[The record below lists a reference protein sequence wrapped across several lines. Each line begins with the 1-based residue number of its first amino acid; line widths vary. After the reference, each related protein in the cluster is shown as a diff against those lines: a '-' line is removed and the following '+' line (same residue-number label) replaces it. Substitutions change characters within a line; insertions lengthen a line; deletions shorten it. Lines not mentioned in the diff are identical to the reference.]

1 MMDGGTKP
9 DSLTVTVITPCY
21 NGARF
26 IERTIQS
33 ALAQSRP
40 PLEIIV
46 VDDGSTDESAAL
58 AEAFGPP
65 VRVVRQ
71 ANKGESVAR
80 NRALAE
86 ARGSHVLFL
95 DADDLL
101 QPEALAHLTRALEG
115 QPGAVAL
122 MGCSWFSDDPTAPYD
137 TRVPRAP
144 SFFPAIIESNLA
156 PPHCWLSPVE
166 VIRQAGGFFAELR
179 WYEDWDLWWRVAMLG
194 PPLVPVAYVGAL
206 YRRHQGSQLATIR
219 LVDQMRGHAI
229 LMGRMAPAIV
239 ARPDLLDAH
248 GKVLLW
254 SCFNAL
260 SRARSRRIPWQEL
273 DPLVAALHD
282 VVRKGPP
289 TVRRSRLA
297 WSMRL
302 LGVRTATTVR
312 GYITPPRD

>member
-1 MMDGGTKP
+1 MMDGGTRP
-9 DSLTVTVITPCY
+9 DSPTVTIITPCY

-71 ANKGESVAR
+71 ANQGESVAR

-101 QPEALAHLTRALEG
+101 QPEALEHLTKALEG

-166 VIRQAGGFFAELR
+166 VIREAGGFFAELR
-179 WYEDWDLWWRVAMLG
+179 WYEDWDLWWRVAILG
-194 PPLVPVAYVGAL
+194 PPLVPVDYVGAL

-219 LVDQMRGHAI
+219 LVDQMRGHAV
-229 LMGRMAPAIV
+229 LMGRMTQAIV
-239 ARPDLLDAH
+239 ARPDLLAEH
-248 GKVLLW
+248 GQILLW
-254 SCFNAL
+254 AAFTAL
-260 SRARSRRIPWQEL
+260 ARARSKGIAWREL
-273 DPLVAALHD
+273 EPLVASLRD
-282 VVRKGPP
+282 VVDKGPE
-289 TVRRSRLA
+289 TTRRTRLA
-297 WSMRL
+297 RSMRL
-302 LGVRTATTVR
+302 LGVRAATTLH
-312 GYITPPRD
+312 GLISPPRA